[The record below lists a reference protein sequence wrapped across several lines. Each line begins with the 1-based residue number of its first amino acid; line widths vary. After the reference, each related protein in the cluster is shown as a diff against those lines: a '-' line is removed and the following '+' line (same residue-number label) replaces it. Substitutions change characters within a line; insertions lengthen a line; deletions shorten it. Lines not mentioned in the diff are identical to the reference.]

1 MTWEIVLGIF
11 ALVTFAVTIGSM
23 VYKLAKILT
32 KLETAVDNLRETIA
46 NIKDNNTKE
55 HERIFEMIDKLNQRL
70 TVVETE
76 LILTGGRDSTPA
88 VKSKI

>member
-1 MTWEIVLGIF
+1 MTWEIALGIF
-11 ALVTFAVTIGSM
+11 ALVTFAVTIGTM

-76 LILTGGRDSTPA
+76 LILTSGRDSTPA
-88 VKSKI
+88 VKAKI

>member
-1 MTWEIVLGIF
+1 MTWEIVVGIF
-11 ALVTFAVTIGSM
+11 ALVTFAATIGTM

-46 NIKDNNTKE
+46 SIKDNNIKE
-55 HERIFEMIDKLNQRL
+55 HEKIFEMIDRLNQRL

-76 LILTGGRDSTPA
+76 LLITGRSGDPA
-88 VKSKI
+88 PKR

>member
-11 ALVTFAVTIGSM
+11 ALVTFAVTIGTM
-23 VYKLAKILT
+23 VFKLAKILT

-46 NIKDNNTKE
+46 TIKDNNGKE

-76 LILTGGRDSTPA
+76 LLIAGRDGNPA
-88 VKSKI
+88 RQIKI

>member
-46 NIKDNNTKE
+46 NIKDNNIKE

>member
-1 MTWEIVLGIF
+1 MTWEICAGIF
-11 ALVTFAVTIGSM
+11 ALVTFAVTIGTM

-46 NIKDNNTKE
+46 TIKDNNNNE

-76 LILTGGRDSTPA
+76 LLIAGRDGNPA
-88 VKSKI
+88 RKVKI

>member
-1 MTWEIVLGIF
+1 MTWEIALGIF
-11 ALVTFAVTIGSM
+11 ALITFAVTIGSM

-88 VKSKI
+88 VKAKI